1 MNETVLVVDD
11 EERIRSSLR
20 GILSDEGFRVVD
32 TGYAPRVMDLI
43 ASEHPAIV
51 LLDVWMPEMD
61 GIELLRRIKAEQPR
75 VPVIMISGHAN
86 IQNAVA
92 ATKLGAAD
100 FIQKPFSVS
109 GLLGSIARALEGD
122 TPEPQVSNGLAFGSR
137 PQANSHA
144 PVRAGAIAQR
154 TLARSIVM
162 GGQGLHT
169 GLKTGVILH
178 PAPAGF
184 GIVFSSLADETAIPA
199 RLENVSDTGYN
210 TTLTSGGRSVRTVE
224 HLMSAMHAF
233 GISNLLVKTD
243 DEVPA
248 LDGSAL
254 EFCKQL
260 SEAGV
265 IEQGAVVEPIR
276 ITDKIVIGNEGA
288 GREFIK
294 LEPASHLV
302 IDYTLDYPKPIGVQQ
317 VHFELTSPEAY
328 AREIAPARTFT
339 FVNEFRKLAEM
350 GLGSGGR
357 LDNLI
362 LVDDEKV
369 VNTTLRF
376 ADEFARHKV
385 LDLIGDLYLLGRP
398 LHAHVTASKTGH
410 SDNLALVKAIRN
422 SLGA

>member
-32 TGYAPRVMDLI
+32 TGNAPGVMDLI
-43 ASEHPAIV
+43 ARESPAIV

-61 GIELLRRIKAEQPR
+61 GIELLRLIKSEQPR

-86 IQNAVA
+86 IQSAVA

-109 GLLGSIARALEGD
+109 GLLASIARALEGD
-122 TPEPQVSNGLAFGSR
+122 SAGPDPSSMRGMSAEVRAAGRKAI
-137 PQANSHA
+137 
-144 PVRAGAIAQR
+144 RAGAIPQR
-154 TLARSIVM
+154 TVARSIVM

-169 GLKTGVILH
+169 GFKTGVILH

-184 GIVFSSLADETAIPA
+184 GIVFTSLADETAIPV
-199 RLENVSDTGYN
+199 RFENVTDTGYN
-210 TTLTSGGRSVRTVE
+210 TTLTGGGRSVRTVE
-224 HLMSAMHAF
+224 HLLSALHAF
-233 GISNLLVKTD
+233 GITNLLIKTD

-260 SEAGV
+260 GEAGLT
-265 IEQGAVVEPIR
+265 EQDATVEPIA
-276 ITDKIVIGNEGA
+276 IKHKIIVGEEGE
-288 GREFIK
+288 GLEFIK
-294 LEPASHLV
+294 VEPADHLI
-302 IDYTLDYPKPIGVQQ
+302 IDYTLDYPKPIGIQQ
-317 VHFELTSPEAY
+317 VHFELTSPDAY
-328 AREIAPARTFT
+328 AREVAPARTFG
-339 FVNEFRKLAEM
+339 FVREFRQMAQLGLA
-350 GLGSGGR
+350 GGAR
-357 LDNLI
+357 IDNAI
-362 LVDDEKV
+362 LVDDDKV

-376 ADEFARHKV
+376 PDEFARHKV

-398 LHAHVTASKTGH
+398 LQARITASKTGH
-410 SDNLALVKAIRN
+410 SDNLALVKAIHA
-422 SLGA
+422 SLS